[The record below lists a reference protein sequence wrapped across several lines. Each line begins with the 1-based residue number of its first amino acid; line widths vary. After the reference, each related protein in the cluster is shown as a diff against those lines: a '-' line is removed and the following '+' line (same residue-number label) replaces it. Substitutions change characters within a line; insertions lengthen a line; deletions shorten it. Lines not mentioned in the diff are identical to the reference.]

1 MTFPHFISAGE
12 DGKIR
17 DTHLPPHAQKK
28 TLDTQISRSVTT
40 PAKASVVVMWDDG
53 YREIWDN
60 LRPLLLSR
68 PHQKHAFAIY
78 LDGIDGYRR
87 ANAAGMTASQVATLA
102 AEGHEICSHA
112 VTENP
117 HIKDLPATERAFEY
131 DECKRGLEEITGQPV
146 TTWVYPNGRN
156 SRSVLTDREMYLR
169 YERVMSNV
177 GGVAYSIPGKTGH
190 YVRRM
195 LWDQGTHESVKTAL
209 KSAAESGFTVCIS
222 AHKPGGSSDLSME
235 QVEEVLDLIDH
246 LGLRTLLPREAY
258 PSQAGRVRN
267 PGFEDGLPGWY
278 IATSGTGAG
287 EVVTTLPEPGM
298 PGEKSLRL
306 YSTSSEVGDWAYAL
320 QTTPVIPGETYVFSA
335 AFRGAKTGNGGN
347 VALRISGHTWDP
359 AVDTRQIT
367 GDTQPISDEWQIIQM
382 EFTPTSE
389 EMYAGLQLRLP
400 SAHGGEVFYDRVSFA
415 PKHLG
420 TFT

>member
-28 TLDTQISRSVTT
+28 TLDTRSSTA

-87 ANAAGMTASQVATLA
+87 PNTSGMTAEQVATLA
-102 AEGHEICSHA
+102 NEGHEICAHA

-117 HIKDLPATERAFEY
+117 HIRDLPPADREFEY
-131 DECKRGLEEITGQPV
+131 DECKRGLEEITEQPV
-146 TTWVYPNGRN
+146 TTWVYPNGVN
-156 SRSVLTDREMYLR
+156 SRSYLTDREMYLR

-177 GGVAYSIPGKTGH
+177 GGVPYSIPGKTGH

-195 LWDQGTHESVKTAL
+195 LWNPGSHESVKATL

-267 PGFEDGLPGWY
+267 PGFEDGLPGWF
-278 IATSGTGAG
+278 IATAGTGAG
-287 EVVTTLPEPGM
+287 EVVAATPEPGM

-306 YSTSSEVGDWAYAL
+306 YSASSEPGDWAYAL
-320 QTTPVIPGETYVFSA
+320 QTVPVIPGETYVFSA
-335 AFRGAKTGNGGN
+335 AFRGTKTGKGGN
-347 VALRISGHTWDP
+347 VALRVVGHTWDP
-359 AVDTRQIT
+359 AAQPRTVT

-382 EFTPTSE
+382 EFTPNPD

-400 SAHGGEVFYDRVSFA
+400 PAHGGEVFYDRVSFA
-415 PKHLG
+415 PKQFG

>member
-28 TLDTQISRSVTT
+28 TLDAQIARSGTT

-53 YREIWDN
+53 YQEVWDN

-68 PHQKHAFAIY
+68 PHQKHAFAIF
-78 LDGIDGYRR
+78 LDGIDGYRQPT
-87 ANAAGMTASQVATLA
+87 ASFMTAAQVAQLA

-117 HIKDLPATERAFEY
+117 HIRDLPPVDRAFEY
-131 DECKRGLEEITGQPV
+131 DESKRGLEEITGQPV
-146 TTWVYPNGRN
+146 TTWVYPNGNN
-156 SRSVLTDREMYLR
+156 SRSFLTDREMYLR
-169 YERVMSNV
+169 YDRVMSNV
-177 GGVAYSIPGKTGH
+177 GGVPQSIPGRTGH

-195 LWDQGTHESVKTAL
+195 LWNPGSHEQVKSTL

-222 AHKPGGSSDLSME
+222 AHKPGGTVDLSMA
-235 QVEEVLDLIDH
+235 QIEEVLDLIDY
-246 LGLRTLLPREAY
+246 LGIRTLLPREAY
-258 PSQAGRVRN
+258 PSQTSRLVN
-267 PGFEDGLPGWY
+267 PGFEDGVSGWH
-278 IATSGTGAG
+278 TVLSGSGAA
-287 EVVTTLPEPGM
+287 EVVAATPEPGM

-306 YSTSSEVGDWAYAL
+306 HSTSSEAADWAYAI
-320 QTTPVIPGETYVFSA
+320 QSVPVVPGETYIFA
-335 AFRGAKTGNGGN
+335 AAYRGTKTGAGGD

-359 AVDTRQIT
+359 AVTTRQPT
-367 GDTQPISDEWQIIQM
+367 GDTQPVTDGWQIIQM

-389 EMYAGLQLRLP
+389 EMYVGLQLRLP
-400 SAHGGEVFYDRVSFA
+400 PAHGGEVFYDRVSFA
-415 PKHLG
+415 PKQFG
-420 TFT
+420 VFV